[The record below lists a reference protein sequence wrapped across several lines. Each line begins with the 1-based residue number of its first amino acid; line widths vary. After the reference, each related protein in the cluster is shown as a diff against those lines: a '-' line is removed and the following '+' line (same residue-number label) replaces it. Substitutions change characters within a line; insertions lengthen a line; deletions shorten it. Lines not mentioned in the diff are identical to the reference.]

1 MEVRAPDT
9 YALQEEE
16 VEWKLSPVM
25 RVALKAVFSD
35 TMEEFAMVHKAASCG
50 ALVLQTLPAE
60 EDSNAEK
67 NSDTL
72 IKELNRIFFETL
84 VRFER
89 CRREDYIALADGSFR
104 KLSEEES
111 TLRTFLEEVKKM
123 IDVFQILERE
133 IDVWGT
139 FKSLRMQ
146 CDDKQTVVNMPLDM
160 AKTIMDK
167 DQMIKFM
174 HEKIC
179 QTEKHFENQRMLYD
193 EVIRRLKHEW
203 QEARQLEQMSYK
215 YLKASYRQ
223 RADLYS
229 IRCDEETGALTD
241 SAHNFR
247 QRLNTEK
254 RLVNETSSCLF
265 AELDLQTNHL
275 KYIQSLAK
283 VEDLT
288 SELDALTASLE
299 KLRKDHESLKAE
311 YAKCEQVVLDYR
323 TAEEKRRLEEE
334 LNQKTLVAIFQVQA
348 WWRAIIVLRGIKALQ
363 LSRAVPQPVFVEKF
377 D

>member
-1 MEVRAPDT
+1 MEVLSPD
-9 YALQEEE
+9 AHPHREEL

-35 TMEEFAMVHKAASCG
+35 TVEELAMVHKAASCG
-50 ALVLQTLPAE
+50 ASVLQTLPAE

-111 TLRTFLEEVKKM
+111 TLRTFLEEVEKV
-123 IDVFQILERE
+123 IDAFQILGRE
-133 IDVWGT
+133 VDIYGT

-146 CDDKQTVVNMPLDM
+146 CDDKQAVVDMPLDL

-174 HEKIC
+174 HEKIY
-179 QTEKHFENQRMLYD
+179 QTEKHFENQRLFYD

-203 QEARQLEQMSYK
+203 QEARQLTQMYYK

-229 IRCDEETGALTD
+229 IMCDEKTRALID
-241 SAHNFR
+241 SAHDLR

-254 RLVNETSSCLF
+254 RLINETSSCLF

-275 KYIQSLAK
+275 KYIQSLTT

-288 SELDALTASLE
+288 SELDAMTASLE
-299 KLRKDHESLKAE
+299 KLCKDHEKLKLE
-311 YAKCEQVVLDYR
+311 YAQCEQVVLDFK

-334 LNQKTLVAIFQVQA
+334 INQKTLVAIFQVQA
-348 WWRAIIVLRGIKALQ
+348 WWRAIIVLRGIKIKSKKRGGKRKRGKKA
-363 LSRAVPQPVFVEKF
+363 
-377 D
+377 